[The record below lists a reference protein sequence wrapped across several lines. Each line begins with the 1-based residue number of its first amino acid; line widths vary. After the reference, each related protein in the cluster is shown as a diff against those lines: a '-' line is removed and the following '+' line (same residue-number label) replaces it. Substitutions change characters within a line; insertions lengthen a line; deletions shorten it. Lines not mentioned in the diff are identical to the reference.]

1 MNPDRKYSIIVT
13 ILCVLL
19 LIALCGLY
27 LLGLQ
32 QYKLKEYL
40 PIMQAVGIIKDNYF
54 YYDESVHGS
63 KLVDNAI
70 DGLVSG
76 TGDKYAEYY
85 TEEEYKELLKEQAN
99 TFVGVGISIAAPDDV
114 GAKILRVF
122 EGSTMEQ
129 AGVIAGDTVLK
140 VNGKDVAGLTMD
152 EMLAL
157 FSKDEKATDT
167 LLMQRGAETFTVTVG
182 KSEVYAPYVSYEMI
196 ADSIGY
202 IKIDGF
208 FGKVVSEMKNAMEDL
223 LAQGMQSV
231 IIDVR
236 DNPGGGLNEA
246 LEVSKLFLHRGDL
259 IVTIMARNEQEESY
273 YAKKDGYDLP
283 VTILVNGE
291 SASGSELFTAALR
304 DNGRAVVVGE
314 KTYGKGIVQSFFKLR
329 SNGGYVKITTDAYFT
344 PKGICIHHTGIT
356 PDIEVDLPEEYRGA
370 VVSSVPREQDTQL
383 DTAIR
388 AAEYQIGMN
397 STEDAA

>member
-13 ILCVLL
+13 VLCVLL

-85 TEEEYKELLKEQAN
+85 TEEEYKQLLKDQSN
-99 TFVGVGISIAAPDDV
+99 TFVGVGISISAPDDV
-114 GAKILRVF
+114 GARILRVF

-129 AGVIAGDTVLK
+129 AGVIAGDIVLS

-167 LLMQRGAETFTVTVG
+167 LLIQRGSETFTVTVG

-202 IKIDGF
+202 IKIDCF

-223 LAQGMQSV
+223 LAQGMKSV

-246 LEVSKLFLHRGDL
+246 LEVSRLFLHRGDL

-273 YAKKDGYDLP
+273 SAKKDGYDLP

-344 PKGICIHHTGIT
+344 PKGVCIHHTGIT
-356 PDIEVDLPEEYRGA
+356 PDIVVDLPEEYRGA
-370 VVSSVPREQDTQL
+370 IISSVPREQDTQL

>member
-1 MNPDRKYSIIVT
+1 MNQDRKYSLIVT
-13 ILCVLL
+13 VLCVLL
-19 LIALCGLY
+19 LISLCGLY

-63 KLVDNAI
+63 TLVDNAI

-85 TEEEYKELLKEQAN
+85 TEEEYKDLLKDQSN
-99 TFVGVGISIAAPDDV
+99 TFVGVGISIAAPDDT
-114 GAKILRVF
+114 GAQILKVF

-129 AGVIAGDTVLK
+129 AGVIPGDIVLNI
-140 VNGKDVAGLTMD
+140 NGKDTAGLTMD
-152 EMLAL
+152 QMLAL

-167 LLMQRGAETFTVTVG
+167 LVILRGTETFTVTVG

-208 FGKVVSEMKNAMEDL
+208 FGKVVSETKNAMEDL

-236 DNPGGGLNEA
+236 DNPGGGLNES
-246 LEVSKLFLHRGDL
+246 LEVSRLFMRRGEL

-273 YAKKDGYDLP
+273 SAKADGYDLP

-304 DNGRAVVVGE
+304 DNGHAVVVGE

-344 PKGICIHHTGIT
+344 PKGVCIHHIGIT
-356 PDIEVDLPEEYRGA
+356 PDIEAELPEEYKGA
-370 VVSSVPREQDTQL
+370 LIASVPREQDTQL

-388 AAEYQIGMN
+388 AAQIQINMD
-397 STEDAA
+397 SMEDAA

>member
-1 MNPDRKYSIIVT
+1 MNPDRKYSIVVT
-13 ILCVLL
+13 VLCVLL

-54 YYDESVHGS
+54 YYDESVHES

-85 TEEEYKELLKEQAN
+85 TEEEYKELLKDQSN
-99 TFVGVGISIAAPDDV
+99 TFVGIGISIAAPDDV
-114 GAKILRVF
+114 GARILRVF

-129 AGVIAGDTVLK
+129 AGVIAGDIVLK
-140 VNGKDVAGLTMD
+140 INGKDTAGLTMD

-157 FSKDEKATDT
+157 FTKDEKATDT
-167 LLMQRGAETFTVTVG
+167 LELLRGSDTFTVTVG

-208 FGKVVSEMKNAMEDL
+208 FGKVVSETKNAMEDL

-246 LEVSKLFLHRGDL
+246 LEVSRLFLHRGDL

-273 YAKKDGYDLP
+273 SAKKDGYDLP

-314 KTYGKGIVQSFFKLR
+314 KTFGKGIVQSFFKLR

-344 PKGICIHHTGIT
+344 PKGVCIHHTGIT
-356 PDIEVDLPEEYRGA
+356 PDIVVDLPEEYRGA
-370 VVSSVPREQDTQL
+370 IVSSVPREQDTQL
-383 DTAIR
+383 ETAIR

-397 STEDAA
+397 NTEDAA

>member
-1 MNPDRKYSIIVT
+1 
-13 ILCVLL
+13 
-19 LIALCGLY
+19 
-27 LLGLQ
+27 
-32 QYKLKEYL
+32 
-40 PIMQAVGIIKDNYF
+40 
-54 YYDESVHGS
+54 
-63 KLVDNAI
+63 
-70 DGLVSG
+70 
-76 TGDKYAEYY
+76 
-85 TEEEYKELLKEQAN
+85 
-99 TFVGVGISIAAPDDV
+99 
-114 GAKILRVF
+114 
-122 EGSTMEQ
+122 
-129 AGVIAGDTVLK
+129 
-140 VNGKDVAGLTMD
+140 MD

-157 FSKDEKATDT
+157 FTKDEKATDT
-167 LLMQRGAETFTVTVG
+167 LELLRGSDTFTVTVG

-208 FGKVVSEMKNAMEDL
+208 FGKVVSETKNAMEDL

-246 LEVSKLFLHRGDL
+246 LEVSRLFLHRGDL

-273 YAKKDGYDLP
+273 SAKKDGYDLP

-314 KTYGKGIVQSFFKLR
+314 KTFGKGIVQSFFKLR

-344 PKGICIHHTGIT
+344 PKGVCIHHTGIT
-356 PDIEVDLPEEYRGA
+356 PDIVVDLPEEYRGA
-370 VVSSVPREQDTQL
+370 IVSSVPREQDTQL
-383 DTAIR
+383 ETAIR

>member
-1 MNPDRKYSIIVT
+1 MNQDRKYSLIVT

-40 PIMQAVGIIKDNYF
+40 PIMQAVGIIQDNYF

-63 KLVDNAI
+63 TLVNNAI

-85 TEEEYKELLKEQAN
+85 TEEEYKELLKDQSN
-99 TFVGVGISIAAPDDV
+99 TFVGIGISIAAPDET
-114 GAKILRVF
+114 GALILKVF

-129 AGVIAGDTVLK
+129 AGVLPGDIALK
-140 VNGKDVAGLTMD
+140 INGKETAGLTME

-157 FSKDEKATDT
+157 FSDGDKAKDT
-167 LLMQRGAETFTVTVG
+167 LLILRGSESFTVTVG
-182 KSEVYAPYVSYEMI
+182 KSEVYAPYVSYEMVT
-196 ADSIGY
+196 DSVGY

-208 FGKVVSEMKNAMEDL
+208 FGRVVSEMKNAMEAL
-223 LAQGMQSV
+223 VSQGMQSV

-236 DNPGGGLNEA
+236 DNPGGGLNES
-246 LEVSKLFLHRGDL
+246 LEVSKLFLHKGDL

-273 YAKKDGYDLP
+273 SAKADGYDLP
-283 VTILVNGE
+283 VTILVNKE

-304 DNGRAVVVGE
+304 DNGRAVVVGK
-314 KTYGKGIVQSFFKLR
+314 KTYGKGIVQSFFKIR
-329 SNGGYVKITTDAYFT
+329 ANGGYVKITTDAYFT
-344 PKGICIHHTGIT
+344 PKGVNIHHIGIT
-356 PDIEVDLPEEYRGA
+356 PDIEVDLPEEYKDA
-370 VVSSVPREQDTQL
+370 IVAAVPREQDIQL

-388 AAEYQIGMN
+388 AAEYQIEMN
-397 STEDAA
+397 VAEDAA

>member
-1 MNPDRKYSIIVT
+1 MNQDRKYSLIVT

-40 PIMQAVGIIKDNYF
+40 PIMQAVGIIQDNYF

-63 KLVDNAI
+63 TLVDNAI

-85 TEEEYKELLKEQAN
+85 TEEEYKELLKDQSN
-99 TFVGVGISIAAPDDV
+99 TFVGIGISIAAPDET
-114 GAKILRVF
+114 GALILKVF

-129 AGVIAGDTVLK
+129 AGVLPGDIALK
-140 VNGKDVAGLTMD
+140 INGKETAGLTME

-157 FSKDEKATDT
+157 FSDGDKAKDT
-167 LLMQRGAETFTVTVG
+167 LLILRGSESFTVTVG
-182 KSEVYAPYVSYEMI
+182 KSEVYAPYVSYEMVT
-196 ADSIGY
+196 DSVGY

-208 FGKVVSEMKNAMEDL
+208 FGRVVSEMKNAMEAL
-223 LAQGMQSV
+223 VSQGMQSV

-236 DNPGGGLNEA
+236 DNPGGGLNES
-246 LEVSKLFLHRGDL
+246 LEVSKLFLHKGDL

-273 YAKKDGYDLP
+273 SAKADGYDLP
-283 VTILVNGE
+283 VTILVNKE

-304 DNGRAVVVGE
+304 DNGRAVVVGK
-314 KTYGKGIVQSFFKLR
+314 KTYGKGIVQSFFKIR
-329 SNGGYVKITTDAYFT
+329 ANGGYVKITTDAYFT
-344 PKGICIHHTGIT
+344 PKGVSIHHVGIT
-356 PDIEVDLPEEYRGA
+356 PDIEVDLPEEYKDA
-370 VVSSVPREQDTQL
+370 IVAAVPREQDTQL

-388 AAEYQIGMN
+388 AAEYQIEMN
-397 STEDAA
+397 GAEDAA

>member
-1 MNPDRKYSIIVT
+1 MNPDRKYSIVVT
-13 ILCVLL
+13 VLCVLL

-85 TEEEYKELLKEQAN
+85 TEEEYKELLKDQSN
-99 TFVGVGISIAAPDDV
+99 TFVGIGISIAAPDDV
-114 GAKILRVF
+114 GARILRVF

-129 AGVIAGDTVLK
+129 AGVIAGDIVLK
-140 VNGKDVAGLTMD
+140 INGKDTAGLTMD

-157 FSKDEKATDT
+157 FTKDEKATDT
-167 LLMQRGAETFTVTVG
+167 LELLRGSDTFTVTVG

-208 FGKVVSEMKNAMEDL
+208 FGKVVSETKNAMEDL

-246 LEVSKLFLHRGDL
+246 LEVSRLFLHRGDL

-273 YAKKDGYDLP
+273 SAKKDGYDLP

-314 KTYGKGIVQSFFKLR
+314 KTFGKGIVQSFFKLR

-344 PKGICIHHTGIT
+344 PKGVCIHHTGIT
-356 PDIEVDLPEEYRGA
+356 PDIVVDLPEEYRGA
-370 VVSSVPREQDTQL
+370 IVSSVPREQDTQL
-383 DTAIR
+383 ETAIR